1 MSNSILSVNALSAGY
16 GKKEIIHNISFSLE
30 PCSLTCL
37 IGKNGCG
44 KTTLMKSIVNQI
56 NHAGTCFLNGE
67 NIEYFSVRALARKVS
82 YIPQRT
88 GMGISLPVLDVV
100 LMGYNPVLKLLER
113 PKKKQIE
120 LAKEALAAVG
130 LLEVEKEDFQ
140 TLSEGQKQLV
150 LLARTMIEDTKL
162 LLLDEPDSALD
173 FQNRYMVLK
182 ELKKMVQEGKKAG
195 LLCLHDPVLA
205 MEFCDQL
212 ILMKDGECIKVLHPQ
227 KDHIEDMEAA
237 FREIYQDVSL
247 ESYQDKS
254 GKRHI
259 AMLWEET
266 L

>member
-1 MSNSILSVNALSAGY
+1 MNKHILTVNALSAGY
-16 GKKEIIHNISFSLE
+16 GKKEIIHNISFALE
-30 PCSLTCL
+30 TGTLTCL

-44 KTTLMKSIVNQI
+44 KTTLMKSVVNQI
-56 NHAGTCFLNGE
+56 KHAGTCFLNGE
-67 NIEYFSVRALARKVS
+67 NLEYFSVRALARGVS
-82 YIPQRT
+82 YIPQKS
-88 GMGISLPVLDVV
+88 GLGISLPVLDVV
-100 LMGYNPVLKLLER
+100 LMGYNPVLKLLQH
-113 PKKKQIE
+113 PSKKQVE

-130 LLEVEKEDFQ
+130 LSEYMKQDFQ

-173 FQNRYMVLK
+173 FQNRYMILK
-182 ELKKMVQEGKKAG
+182 ELKKMVQEGRKAG

-212 ILMKDGECIKVLHPQ
+212 ILMKDGECVKLLHPQ
-227 KDHIEDMEAA
+227 KDSIEDMEAA

-247 ESYQDKS
+247 EAYQDKN

>member
-1 MSNSILSVNALSAGY
+1 MSKNILSVNALSAGY
-16 GKKEIIHNISFSLE
+16 GKKEIIHNISFVLDAG
-30 PCSLTCL
+30 SLTCL

-44 KTTLMKSIVNQI
+44 KTTLMKSVVNQI
-56 NHAGTCFLNGE
+56 KHAGTCFLNGE
-67 NIEYFSVRALARKVS
+67 NIEYFSVRALAKEVS
-82 YIPQRT
+82 YIPQKT

-100 LMGYNPVLKLLER
+100 LMGYNPILKLLER
-113 PKKKQIE
+113 PSRKQVE
-120 LAKEALAAVG
+120 LAKEALTAVG
-130 LLEVEKEDFQ
+130 LTETMQQDFQ

-150 LLARTMIEDTKL
+150 LLARTMIEDTSL

-182 ELKKMVQEGKKAG
+182 ELKKMVQKGGKAG

-212 ILMKDGECIKVLHPQ
+212 ILMKDGVCVKVLRPQ
-227 KDHIEDMEAA
+227 TDQIEEMEAA

-247 ESYQDKS
+247 EAYLDKN

>member
-44 KTTLMKSIVNQI
+44 KTTLMKSVVNQI
-56 NHAGTCFLNGE
+56 KHAGTCFLNGK
-67 NIEYFSVRALARKVS
+67 NLEYFSVRALAREVS

-100 LMGYNPVLKLLER
+100 LMGYNPVLKLLEH
-113 PKKKQIE
+113 PSKKQIE
-120 LAKEALAAVG
+120 LARGALAAVG
-130 LLEVEKEDFQ
+130 LVEVEKEDFQ

-182 ELKKMVQEGKKAG
+182 ELKKIVQEGGKAG

-205 MEFCDQL
+205 MEFCEQL
-212 ILMKDGECIKVLHPQ
+212 ILMKDGACIKVLHPQ
-227 KDHIEDMEAA
+227 KDDIEDMEAA
-237 FREIYQDVSL
+237 FQEIYKDVSL
-247 ESYQDKS
+247 EAYQDKN

>member
-1 MSNSILSVNALSAGY
+1 MDNSILTINALSAGY
-16 GKKEIIHNISFSLE
+16 GKKEILHDISFSLE
-30 PCSLTCL
+30 PHTLTCL

-56 NHAGTCFLNGE
+56 KHAGTCFLNGE
-67 NIEYFSVRALARKVS
+67 NLEFLSVRALARQVS

-88 GMGISLPVLDVV
+88 GLGISLPVLDVV
-100 LMGYNPVLKLLER
+100 LMGYNPVLKLLDH
-113 PKKKQIE
+113 PSKKQIE
-120 LAKEALAAVG
+120 LAKKALAAVG
-130 LLEVEKEDFQ
+130 LSEVEQQDFQ

-150 LLARTMIEDTKL
+150 LLARTMIENTKL

-173 FQNRYMVLK
+173 FQNRYMILK
-182 ELKKMVQEGKKAG
+182 ELKKMVQESEKSG

-212 ILMKDGECIKVLHPQ
+212 ILMKDGNCIQVLHPQ
-227 KDHIEDMEAA
+227 KDKMKDMEVSLQ
-237 FREIYQDVSL
+237 EIYQDVSL
-247 ESYQDKS
+247 AEYYDKN

-266 L
+266 I

>member
-1 MSNSILSVNALSAGY
+1 MNNSILLIKSLSACY
-16 GKKEIIHNISFSLE
+16 GKKQILHNISFSLE
-30 PCSLTCL
+30 PHTLTCL

-44 KTTLMKSIVNQI
+44 KTTLMKSIINQI
-56 NHAGTCFLNGE
+56 KHEGNCFLNGE
-67 NIEYFSVRALARKVS
+67 NLEYLNVRALARQVS

-88 GMGISLPVLDVV
+88 GLSISLPVLDVV
-100 LMGYNPVLKLLER
+100 LMGYNPILKLLEH
-113 PKKKQIE
+113 PSKKQVE
-120 LAKEALAAVG
+120 LAKKALLAVG
-130 LLEVEKEDFQ
+130 LSEVEKQDFQ

-150 LLARTMIEDTKL
+150 LLARTMIENTKL

-182 ELKKMVQEGKKAG
+182 ELKKMIQEEEKAG

-212 ILMKDGECIKVLHPQ
+212 ILMKNGVCIQVLHPK
-227 KDHIEDMEAA
+227 KDRIEDMESAL
-237 FREIYQDVSL
+237 REIYQDISL
-247 ESYQDKS
+247 VEYHDKN

>member
-1 MSNSILSVNALSAGY
+1 MSKSILSVNALSAGY
-16 GKKEIIHNISFSLE
+16 GKKEIIHNISFELAPE
-30 PCSLTCL
+30 SLTCL

-44 KTTLMKSIVNQI
+44 KTTLMKSVVNQI
-56 NHAGTCFLNGE
+56 KHAGTCFLNGK
-67 NIEYFSVRALARKVS
+67 NIEYFSVRALAREVS

-113 PKKKQIE
+113 PSKKQIE
-120 LAKEALAAVG
+120 FAKEALAAVG
-130 LLEVEKEDFQ
+130 LAEVEKQDFQ

-150 LLARTMIEDTKL
+150 FLARTMIEDTKL

-173 FQNRYMVLK
+173 FQNRYFILK
-182 ELKKMVQEGKKAG
+182 ELKKMVREGGKAG

-212 ILMKDGECIKVLHPQ
+212 LLMKDGVCIKLLHPQ
-227 KDHIEDMEAA
+227 IDSIDEMEAA

-247 ESYQDKS
+247 EAYQDKN

>member
-1 MSNSILSVNALSAGY
+1 MSKSVLSVNALSAGY
-16 GKKEIIHNISFSLE
+16 GKKEIIHNISFSLD
-30 PCSLTCL
+30 PGSLTCL

-44 KTTLMKSIVNQI
+44 KTTLMKSVVNQI
-56 NHAGTCFLNGE
+56 KHAGTCFLNGE
-67 NIEYFSVRALARKVS
+67 NLEYFGVRALAREVS
-82 YIPQRT
+82 YIPQKS
-88 GMGISLPVLDVV
+88 GLGISLPVLDVV

-113 PKKKQIE
+113 PSKKQVE
-120 LAKEALAAVG
+120 LAREALAAVG
-130 LLEVEKEDFQ
+130 LIEAEKQDFQ

-173 FQNRYMVLK
+173 FQNRYMILK
-182 ELKKMVQEGKKAG
+182 ELKKMVQEGGKAG

-212 ILMKDGECIKVLHPQ
+212 ILMKDGVCVQVLHPQ
-227 KDHIEDMEAA
+227 TDQIEDMEAA
-237 FREIYQDVSL
+237 FQEIYQDVSL
-247 ESYQDKS
+247 EAYQDKN